1 MRVIM
6 PRFSH
11 RLALKIVL
19 PFAALTLAIGAV
31 GTLTA
36 TGELSSRSQGAFDAQ
51 LVHDGIVAQ
60 SMVKTGDSERR
71 AILRLLTNGPGLSQ
85 NWDQTAALQTWLER
99 ALTIHPNV
107 IVEVV
112 DTSGRE
118 IVGVVGHGAL
128 ADTVTRSH
136 DLSTWPGLS
145 YMLSGGATTIDLV
158 ASAPQ
163 PAIFAG
169 QPVRNAADGLIGA
182 VLVGD
187 YLDDRAGTI
196 KASLPHDDITFYDVN
211 GQVLATSL
219 PIPPS
224 QFATLA
230 LDGNTRGRISPTSVV
245 ELPRVA
251 GGPSTEILSP
261 WTARTTNLGYVGTVG
276 STTGLLADTNQLRI
290 ILVTLF
296 LAGVLFTLAIG
307 IWLARRITRP
317 VHRLV
322 EATRLV
328 SAGDLEHQAPVTTHD
343 EIGELTDSFNQMTR
357 SLKEKSASLRT
368 TMTQLQD
375 TYLMTI
381 EALASAVEA
390 RDPYTHGHTRRVEEY
405 AVIMAEAL
413 GCGEAEINALR
424 RACVL
429 HDIGKIGIEDAI
441 LRKQARLEPDE
452 SMRMQKH
459 PVIGVDMLKG
469 IDFLDTVLPL
479 IRHHHERWDGNGY
492 PDELRADEIP
502 LGARILAVADAVDA
516 MTSDRPYRAARTF
529 EYAKTEILKGSAT
542 HFDPEVVTAFIK
554 SQRAIEDLLRNAA
567 GEEMHHHPDS
577 DDLGGWRMH
586 VVGR

>member
-1 MRVIM
+1 M

-31 GTLTA
+31 GTVTA
-36 TGELSSRSQGAFDAQ
+36 TGELSSRSQGGFDTQ
-51 LVHDGIVAQ
+51 LVHDAFVAQ

-71 AILRLLTNGPGLSQ
+71 AILRLLTGGSGLSQ
-85 NWDQTAALQTWLER
+85 NWDKTAALQTWLER

-112 DTSGRE
+112 DSSGRE

-128 ADTVTRSH
+128 ADAVSQGH
-136 DLSTWPGLS
+136 DLSSWPGLS
-145 YMLSGGATTIDLV
+145 YMLSGGSSALDLV

-163 PAIFAG
+163 PAIFTG
-169 QPVRNAADGLIGA
+169 QPVHMAGRGLIGA
-182 VLVGD
+182 ILVGD
-187 YLDDRAGTI
+187 YLDDRAGAM
-196 KASLPHDDITFYDVN
+196 KATLKDDDITFYDVN
-211 GQVLATSL
+211 GQVLTTSL
-219 PIPPS
+219 SVPPS
-224 QFATLA
+224 QYSTLA
-230 LDGNTRGRISPTSVV
+230 LDAATRGRVSPTSVV
-245 ELPRVA
+245 ELSRVA
-251 GGPSTEILSP
+251 GGPGTEIVSP
-261 WTARTTNLGYVGTVG
+261 WTVG
-276 STTGLLADTNQLRI
+276 STNFGYLGTVRSTAGLLADTNQLRI

-357 SLKEKSASLRT
+357 SLREKSASLRT

-381 EALASAVEA
+381 EALAAAVEA
-390 RDPYTHGHTRRVEEY
+390 RDPYTHGHTRRVEDY
-405 AVIMAEAL
+405 AVIMAKAL
-413 GCGEAEINALR
+413 GCSDADINALR

-429 HDIGKIGIEDAI
+429 HDIGKIGIEDSI

-452 SMRMQKH
+452 ALRMQKH

-469 IDFLDTVLPL
+469 IDFLDPVLPL
-479 IRHHHERWDGNGY
+479 VRHHHERWDGNGY

-529 EYAKTEILKGSAT
+529 DYAKTEILKGSAT

-554 SQRAIEDLLRNAA
+554 SQRAIEDLLRATA
-567 GEEMHHHPDS
+567 GEEMHRHPDS
-577 DDLGGWRMH
+577 DDLGAWRMH

>member
-51 LVHDGIVAQ
+51 LVHDGFVAQ
-60 SMVKTGDSERR
+60 SMVKTGDTERR
-71 AILRLLTNGPGLSQ
+71 AILRLLTGGPALSQ
-85 NWDQTAALQTWLER
+85 NWDKTPALQAWLER

-128 ADTVTRSH
+128 ADTVTQSH
-136 DLSTWPGLS
+136 DLSGWPGLS
-145 YMLSGGATTIDLV
+145 YMLSGGATAIDLV

-163 PAIFAG
+163 PAIFTG
-169 QPVRNAADGLIGA
+169 QPVRNAAGGLIGA
-182 VLVGD
+182 ILVGD
-187 YLDDRAGTI
+187 YLDDRAGAI
-196 KASLPHDDITFYDVN
+196 RASLPYANITFYDVN

-219 PIPPS
+219 SIPPS
-224 QFATLA
+224 QWSTLA
-230 LDGNTRGRISPTSVV
+230 LDGGTRNRVSPTSVV
-245 ELPRVA
+245 ELSRTA
-251 GGPSTEILSP
+251 GGPGTEIISP
-261 WTARTTNLGYVGTVG
+261 WTVRTTNFGYVGTVG
-276 STTGLLADTNQLRI
+276 STAGLLADTNQLRI

-328 SAGDLEHQAPVTTHD
+328 SAGDLDHQTPVTTHD

-381 EALASAVEA
+381 EALAAAVEA

-405 AVIMAEAL
+405 AVIMATAL
-413 GCGEAEINALR
+413 GCSEAEISALR

-452 SMRMQKH
+452 AMRMQKH
-459 PVIGVDMLKG
+459 PVIGVEMLKG
-469 IDFLDTVLPL
+469 IDFLDPVLPL

-554 SQRAIEDLLRNAA
+554 SQRAIEDLLRAAA
-567 GEEMHHHPDS
+567 GDEMHHHPDS

>member
-1 MRVIM
+1 MPVTM

-36 TGELSSRSQGAFDAQ
+36 TGQLSARSQEAFDNQ
-51 LVHDGIVAQ
+51 LIHDGFVAQ
-60 SMVKTGDSERR
+60 SMVQAGDTERR
-71 AILRLLTNGPGLSQ
+71 SILRLLTGGPGLGQ
-85 NWDQTAALQTWLER
+85 NWAKTPALQAWLER

-107 IVEVV
+107 IVEAV

-118 IVGVVGHGAL
+118 IVGVVGHGEVAS
-128 ADTVTRSH
+128 TVTQNR
-136 DLSTWPGLS
+136 DLSGWPGLS
-145 YMLSGGATTIDLV
+145 YMLSGGGSTLDLV

-163 PAIFAG
+163 PAVFTG
-169 QPVRNAADGLIGA
+169 QPVRNAAGA
-182 VLVGD
+182 LMGAILVGD
-187 YLDDRAGTI
+187 YLDDRAAAI
-196 KASLPHDDITFYDVN
+196 KASLNDDITFYDVN
-211 GQVLATSL
+211 GQVLTTSL
-219 PIPPS
+219 SIPPGQWS
-224 QFATLA
+224 TLA
-230 LDGNTRGRISPTSVV
+230 LDANTRARVSPTSVV
-245 ELPRVA
+245 ELSRTA
-251 GGPSTEILSP
+251 GGPGMELVSP
-261 WTARTTNLGYVGTVG
+261 WTQRTANLGYVGTVA
-276 STTGLLADTNQLRI
+276 SSAGLVADTNQLRI

-317 VHRLV
+317 VHSLV

-328 SAGDLEHQAPVTTHD
+328 SAGDLDHQAPVMTHD

-357 SLKEKSASLRT
+357 SLKEKSASLKT

-381 EALASAVEA
+381 EALAAAVEA
-390 RDPYTHGHTRRVEEY
+390 RDPYTHGHTQRVEEY
-405 AVIMAEAL
+405 AVTMAKAL
-413 GCGEAEINALR
+413 GAPEADIGALR
-424 RACVL
+424 RASVL
-429 HDIGKIGIEDAI
+429 HDIGKIGIEDVI

-452 SMRMQKH
+452 ALRMQKH

-469 IDFLDTVLPL
+469 IDFLDPVLPL
-479 IRHHHERWDGNGY
+479 VRHHHERWDGNGY
-492 PDELRADEIP
+492 PDQLREDEIP
-502 LGARILAVADAVDA
+502 LGARILAVADALDA

-554 SQRAIEDLLRNAA
+554 SQREIEDLLRSAA
-567 GEEMHHHPDS
+567 EQELQHHPDP
-577 DDLGGWRMH
+577 DDLGGWRLH

>member
-1 MRVIM
+1 M

-51 LVHDGIVAQ
+51 LVHDGFVTQ
-60 SMVKTGDSERR
+60 SMVKTGDTERR
-71 AILRLLTNGPGLSQ
+71 AILRLLTGGPGLSQ
-85 NWDQTAALQTWLER
+85 NWDKTPALQAWLER

-118 IVGVVGHGAL
+118 IVGVVGHGAT
-128 ADTVTRSH
+128 ADAVTQSH
-136 DLSTWPGLS
+136 DLSGWPGLS
-145 YMLSGGATTIDLV
+145 YMLSGGTTTIDLV

-169 QPVRNAADGLIGA
+169 QPLRNAAGGLIGA
-182 VLVGD
+182 ILVGD
-187 YLDDRAGTI
+187 YLDDRAGAI

-219 PIPPS
+219 GIAPGQWS
-224 QFATLA
+224 TLA
-230 LDGNTRGRISPTSVV
+230 LEGSTRGRVSPTSVV
-245 ELPRVA
+245 ELSRTA
-251 GGPSTEILSP
+251 GGPGTEIVSP
-261 WTARTTNLGYVGTVG
+261 WAVRTTNLGYVGTVG
-276 STTGLLADTNQLRI
+276 STAGLLADTNQLRI

-328 SAGDLEHQAPVTTHD
+328 SAGDLDHQATVTTHD

-381 EALASAVEA
+381 EALAAAVEA
-390 RDPYTHGHTRRVEEY
+390 RDPYTHGHTRRVEDY
-405 AVIMAEAL
+405 ALIMAQAL
-413 GCGEAEINALR
+413 GCSEAELSALR

-452 SMRMQKH
+452 AMRMQKH

-469 IDFLDTVLPL
+469 IDFLDPVLPL

-554 SQRAIEDLLRNAA
+554 SQRAIEDLLRATA

>member
-6 PRFSH
+6 PRFGH

-36 TGELSSRSQGAFDAQ
+36 TGELSSRSQQAFDNQ
-51 LVHDGIVAQ
+51 LIHDGFVAQ
-60 SMVKTGDSERR
+60 SMVKAGDTERR
-71 AILRLLTNGPGLSQ
+71 AILRLLTGGPGLSQ
-85 NWDQTAALQTWLER
+85 NWDKTAALQAWLER

-118 IVGVVGHGAL
+118 IVGVVGHGSV
-128 ADTVTRSH
+128 ADTVTQTR
-136 DLSTWPGLS
+136 DLSGWPGLS
-145 YMLSGGATTIDLV
+145 YMLSGGTSTVDLV
-158 ASAPQ
+158 ASTPQ
-163 PAIFAG
+163 PAILTG
-169 QPVRNAADGLIGA
+169 QPVRNATGGLIGA
-182 VLVGD
+182 ILVGE
-187 YLDDRAGTI
+187 YLDDRAAVI
-196 KASLPHDDITFYDVN
+196 KASLHDDVTFYDVN
-211 GQVLATSL
+211 GQVLTTSL
-219 PIPPS
+219 TIPPGQWS
-224 QFATLA
+224 ALA
-230 LDGNTRGRISPTSVV
+230 LDASTRGRVSPTSVV
-245 ELPRVA
+245 ELSRTA
-251 GGPSTEILSP
+251 GGPGMEIVSP
-261 WTARTTNLGYVGTVG
+261 WSQRATNLGYVGTVA
-276 STTGLLADTNQLRI
+276 SSAGLLADTNQLRI

-357 SLKEKSASLRT
+357 SLREKSASLRT

-381 EALASAVEA
+381 EALAAAVEA
-390 RDPYTHGHTRRVEEY
+390 RDPYTHGHTKRVEEY
-405 AVIMAEAL
+405 ATIMAQAL
-413 GCGEAEINALR
+413 GATEAEVSALR

-429 HDIGKIGIEDAI
+429 HDIGKIGIEDTI

-452 SMRMQKH
+452 AMRMQKH

-469 IDFLDTVLPL
+469 IDFLDPVLPL

-554 SQRAIEDLLRNAA
+554 SQRAIEDLLRATA
-567 GEEMHHHPDS
+567 EDEMHHHPDS

>member
-51 LVHDGIVAQ
+51 LVHDGFVAQ
-60 SMVKTGDSERR
+60 SMIKTGDTERQ
-71 AILRLLTNGPGLSQ
+71 AILRLLTAGTGLGQ
-85 NWDQTAALQTWLER
+85 NWDKTPALQAWLER

-118 IVGVVGHGAL
+118 IVGVVGHGKL
-128 ADTVTRSH
+128 ADTVTQSH
-136 DLSTWPGLS
+136 DLSGWPGLS
-145 YMLSGGATTIDLV
+145 YMLSGGATAIDLV

-163 PAIFAG
+163 PAIFTG
-169 QPVRNAADGLIGA
+169 QPVRNATNGLIGA
-182 VLVGD
+182 ILVGD
-187 YLDDRAGTI
+187 YLDDRAGAI
-196 KASLPHDDITFYDVN
+196 KASLEHDDITFYDVN

-219 PIPPS
+219 SIPPS
-224 QFATLA
+224 QWSTLG
-230 LDGNTRGRISPTSVV
+230 LEGSTRGRVSPTSVV
-245 ELPRVA
+245 ELSRTA
-251 GGPSTEILSP
+251 GGPGMEILSP
-261 WTARTTNLGYVGTVG
+261 WSVRTTNLGYIGTVS
-276 STTGLLADTNQLRI
+276 STAPLLADTNQLRI

-328 SAGDLEHQAPVTTHD
+328 SAGDLDHQTPVTTHD

-381 EALASAVEA
+381 EALAAAVEA

-405 AVIMAEAL
+405 AVIMATAL
-413 GCGEAEINALR
+413 GCTETEIGALR

-429 HDIGKIGIEDAI
+429 HDIGKIGIEDVI
-441 LRKQARLEPDE
+441 LRKQARLEPE
-452 SMRMQKH
+452 EAMRMQKH

-469 IDFLDTVLPL
+469 IDFLDPVLPL

-554 SQRAIEDLLRNAA
+554 SQRAIEELLRSTA

>member
-19 PFAALTLAIGAV
+19 PFAALTLAIGAI

-36 TGELSSRSQGAFDAQ
+36 TGELSTRSQEAFDNQ
-51 LVHDGIVAQ
+51 LIHDGFVAQ
-60 SMVKTGDSERR
+60 SMVKAGDTERR
-71 AILRLLTNGPGLSQ
+71 AILHLLTGGPGLSQ
-85 NWDQTAALQTWLER
+85 SWDKTPALQAWLER

-118 IVGVVGHGAL
+118 IVGVVGHGAV
-128 ADTVTRSH
+128 ADTVTQSH
-136 DLSTWPGLS
+136 DLSAWPGLS
-145 YMLSGGATTIDLV
+145 YMLSGGGSSVDLV

-163 PAIFAG
+163 PAIFTG
-169 QPVRNAADGLIGA
+169 QPVRNTAGGLLGA
-182 VLVGD
+182 ILVGD
-187 YLDDRAGTI
+187 YLDDRAGAI

-211 GQVLATSL
+211 GQILTTSL
-219 PIPPS
+219 SIPPS
-224 QFATLA
+224 QWSTLA
-230 LDGNTRGRISPTSVV
+230 LDAGTRGRVSPTSVV
-245 ELPRVA
+245 ELSRMA
-251 GGPSTEILSP
+251 GGPGMEIVSP
-261 WTARTTNLGYVGTVG
+261 WTVRTTNLGYVGTVG
-276 STTGLLADTNQLRI
+276 STAGLLADTNQLRI

-296 LAGVLFTLAIG
+296 LAAVLFTLAIG

-381 EALASAVEA
+381 EALAAAVEA
-390 RDPYTHGHTRRVEEY
+390 RDPYTHGHTRRVEDY
-405 AVIMAEAL
+405 AVIMAKEL
-413 GCGEAEINALR
+413 GCTEAEVGALR

-441 LRKQARLEPDE
+441 LRKQARLEPE
-452 SMRMQKH
+452 EAMRMQKH

-469 IDFLDTVLPL
+469 IDFLDPVLPL

-554 SQRAIEDLLRNAA
+554 SQRAIEELLRAAA
-567 GEEMHHHPDS
+567 GDEMHHHPDS

>member
-1 MRVIM
+1 MPVIM

-36 TGELSSRSQGAFDAQ
+36 TGQLSSRSQEAFDAQ

-60 SMVKTGDSERR
+60 SMVKSGDTERR
-71 AILRLLTNGPGLSQ
+71 AILRLLTGGTGLSQ
-85 NWDQTAALQTWLER
+85 NWDKTPALQAWLER

-112 DTSGRE
+112 DPSGHE

-128 ADTVTRSH
+128 ADTVSQSH
-136 DLSTWPGLS
+136 DLSGWPGLS
-145 YMLSGGATTIDLV
+145 YMLSGGTSAVDLV
-158 ASAPQ
+158 ASAPK
-163 PAIFAG
+163 PAIFTG
-169 QPVRNAADGLIGA
+169 QLVRNATGGLMGA
-182 VLVGD
+182 ILVGD
-187 YLDDRAGTI
+187 YLDDRAGAI
-196 KASLPHDDITFYDVN
+196 KTSLRDNDLTFYDVN
-211 GQVLATSL
+211 GQVLSTSL
-219 PIPPS
+219 SIPSS
-224 QFATLA
+224 QWSILA
-230 LDGNTRGRISPTSVV
+230 LDGSTRGRVSQTSVV

-251 GGPSTEILSP
+251 GGPGMEILSP
-261 WTARTTNLGYVGTVG
+261 WTVPNTNLGYVGTLA
-276 STTGLLADTNQLRI
+276 STASLLADTNQLRI

-307 IWLARRITRP
+307 IWLARRISRP

-328 SAGDLEHQAPVTTHD
+328 SAGDLEHQTPVTTHD
-343 EIGELTDSFNQMTR
+343 EIGELTESFNQMTR
-357 SLKEKSASLRT
+357 SLKEKSTSLRT

-381 EALASAVEA
+381 EALAAAVEA

-405 AVIMAEAL
+405 ASIMARAL
-413 GCGEAEINALR
+413 GCSEAEVGALR

-452 SMRMQKH
+452 AMRMQKH

-469 IDFLDTVLPL
+469 IDFLDPVLPL

-554 SQRAIEDLLRNAA
+554 SQRAIEELLRATA
-567 GEEMHHHPDS
+567 GDEMHHHPDS

>member
-51 LVHDGIVAQ
+51 LVHDGFVAQ
-60 SMVKTGDSERR
+60 SMIKTGDTERQ
-71 AILRLLTNGPGLSQ
+71 AILRLLTAGTGLGQ
-85 NWDQTAALQTWLER
+85 NWDKTPALQAWLER

-118 IVGVVGHGAL
+118 IVGVVGHGKL
-128 ADTVTRSH
+128 ADTVTQSH
-136 DLSTWPGLS
+136 DLSGWPGLS

-163 PAIFAG
+163 PAIFTG
-169 QPVRNAADGLIGA
+169 QPVRNAANGLIGA
-182 VLVGD
+182 ILVGD
-187 YLDDRAGTI
+187 YLDDRAGAI
-196 KASLPHDDITFYDVN
+196 KASLEHDDITFYDVN

-219 PIPPS
+219 SIPPS
-224 QFATLA
+224 QWSTLG
-230 LDGNTRGRISPTSVV
+230 LEGSTRGRVSPTSVV
-245 ELPRVA
+245 ELSRTA
-251 GGPSTEILSP
+251 GGPGMEILSP
-261 WTARTTNLGYVGTVG
+261 WSVRTTNLGYIGTVS
-276 STTGLLADTNQLRI
+276 STAPLLADTNQLRI

-328 SAGDLEHQAPVTTHD
+328 SAGDLDHQTPVTTHD

-381 EALASAVEA
+381 EALAAAVEA

-405 AVIMAEAL
+405 AVIMATAL
-413 GCGEAEINALR
+413 GCTETEIGALR

-429 HDIGKIGIEDAI
+429 HDIGKIGIEDVI

-452 SMRMQKH
+452 AMRMQKH

-469 IDFLDTVLPL
+469 IDFLDPVLPL

-554 SQRAIEDLLRNAA
+554 SQRAIEELLRSTA

>member
-1 MRVIM
+1 M

-31 GTLTA
+31 GTVTA
-36 TGELSSRSQGAFDAQ
+36 TSQLSARSQQAFDNQ
-51 LVHDGIVAQ
+51 LIHDGFVAQ
-60 SMVKTGDSERR
+60 SMVMAGDTQRR
-71 AILRLLTNGPGLSQ
+71 AILRLLTGGSGLAQ
-85 NWDQTAALQTWLER
+85 NWGKTAALQAWLER

-118 IVGVVGHGAL
+118 IVGVVGHGAVT
-128 ADTVTRSH
+128 DTVTQAR
-136 DLSTWPGLS
+136 DLSGWPGLT
-145 YMLSGGATTIDLV
+145 YMLSGGASSVDLV
-158 ASAPQ
+158 ASTPQ
-163 PAIFAG
+163 PAILTG
-169 QPVRNAADGLIGA
+169 QPVRNAAGALIGA
-182 VLVGD
+182 ILVGE
-187 YLDDRAGTI
+187 YLDDRASLV
-196 KASLPHDDITFYDVN
+196 KATLHDDITFYDVN
-211 GQVLATSL
+211 GQVLTTSL
-219 PIPPS
+219 SVPPGQWS
-224 QFATLA
+224 TLA
-230 LDGNTRGRISPTSVV
+230 LDASTRGRLSPTSVV
-245 ELPRVA
+245 ELSRMA
-251 GGPSTEILSP
+251 GGPGMEIVSP
-261 WTARTTNLGYVGTVG
+261 WALRTTNLGYVGTVA
-276 STTGLLADTNQLRI
+276 SSAALLADANQLRI
-290 ILVTLF
+290 ILVALF
-296 LAGVLFTLAIG
+296 LAGVLLTLAIG
-307 IWLARRITRP
+307 VWLARRITRP

-368 TMTQLQD
+368 AMTQLQD

-381 EALASAVEA
+381 EALAAAVEA

-405 AVIMAEAL
+405 ATIMAKAL
-413 GCGEAEINALR
+413 GATEADISALR

-429 HDIGKIGIEDAI
+429 HDIGKIGIEDTI

-452 SMRMQKH
+452 AIRMQKH

-469 IDFLDTVLPL
+469 IDFLDPVLPL

-492 PDELRADEIP
+492 PDELREDEIP

-529 EYAKTEILKGSAT
+529 EYAKTEILKGSGT

-554 SQRAIEDLLRNAA
+554 SQHAIEDLLRATA
-567 GEEMHHHPDS
+567 SDDVHHHPDS
-577 DDLGGWRMH
+577 DDLSGWRIH